1 MAYVNK
7 VMLLGKVT
15 HEPKMTATTGGK
27 NVLEFSIAVNRPYN
41 QNGEKKEETA
51 FVDIVVWGQ
60 EAEICNRCLNKG
72 STVHIEGRLQQDKWT
87 DKATGQNRS
96 KLLVRAERVQFL
108 NTTKIEVNEEN
119 NSEESSGMPF

>member
-15 HEPKMTATTGGK
+15 HDPKMTAIASGK
-27 NVLEFSIAVNRPYN
+27 SVLEFAVAVNRPYN

-60 EAEICNRCLNKG
+60 EAELCNRCLSKG
-72 STVHIEGRLQQDKWT
+72 SSVHVEGRLQQDKWT

-108 NTTKIEVNEEN
+108 DGKSTPAQEECN
-119 NSEESSGMPF
+119 NGMEQF